1 MRSRAEATNT
11 RKSREITVSCFN
23 VRRTGKCREKDEM
36 TGGEKR
42 RVTTGPALTQITDQF
57 RWSTDAILTRH
68 RIWRE
73 ARQPASRRS
82 AGFDQLRHRSPLEP
96 VATDLCAY
104 STNARPYAIVTVCAY
119 KVLGIVHQGK

>member
-1 MRSRAEATNT
+1 MSR
-11 RKSREITVSCFN
+11 
-23 VRRTGKCREKDEM
+23 KDEIA
-36 TGGEKR
+36 GGEKR

-57 RWSTDAILTRH
+57 RWRTDAILTRH
-68 RIWRE
+68 RIWRG

-96 VATDLCAY
+96 VATDLYAY

>member
-1 MRSRAEATNT
+1 MS
-11 RKSREITVSCFN
+11 K
-23 VRRTGKCREKDEM
+23 KDEI

-57 RWSTDAILTRH
+57 RWRTDAILTRH
-68 RIWRE
+68 RIWRG

-82 AGFDQLRHRSPLEP
+82 ANFDQLRHRSSLEP
-96 VATDLCAY
+96 VATDLYAY